1 MSLLP
6 SPSLSPSFTTT
17 HIPFPIIF
25 PTLQSLSFSHP
36 CPFISPYLIFSPFL
50 FHPFLCF
57 SILLLYLF
65 HPPTDEPEVTIE
77 GFDGNWFLNR
87 KDVKLICKSDA
98 NPPAHT
104 YEWKL

>member
-1 MSLLP
+1 MFSLSPTFFPSLPLPCPFVPPFFSLLH
-6 SPSLSPSFTTT
+6 SPSLSLP
-17 HIPFPIIF
+17 PFPASSPSLPVTLPSAF
-25 PTLQSLSFSHP
+25 PSCFPHLF
-36 CPFISPYLIFSPFL
+36 CPAA
-50 FHPFLCF
+50 
-57 SILLLYLF
+57 
-65 HPPTDEPEVTIE
+65 DEPEVTIE